1 MHIVLAAVEL
11 AAAQPKIDPNASAM
25 KFRAFLV
32 ICLGIGLLLAS
43 VSAVFGAG
51 RKGNNAKAASIASAS
66 IISLIPGV
74 IGIGIGALAF
84 GAAFFGWAVPG
95 LS

>member
-1 MHIVLAAVEL
+1 MHVISTLAVLAAD
-11 AAAQPKIDPNASAM
+11 PKIDPTASAM

-32 ICLGIGLLLAS
+32 LCLGIALLIAS
-43 VSAVFGAG
+43 LSAVIGAG
-51 RKGNNAKAASIASAS
+51 RKGNNAKAASIMSAS
-66 IISLIPGV
+66 LIGLIPGV

-84 GAAFFGWAVPG
+84 GAAFLNWAIPG